1 MVKNDD
7 WMRVEWV
14 GLNAEPALTRLSEG
28 NLNSGK
34 GHVIPEFKRLTGLAM
49 ATLCAPANEEIRN
62 NNLTLSSP
70 GASEDALVKGHQIPL
85 VPSCTMRAQSHPFRH
100 NHW

>member
-28 NLNSGK
+28 NLNSGT
-34 GHVIPEFKRLTGLAM
+34 GHVIPELSDSQDWLWPPCVRQLTKKY
-49 ATLCAPANEEIRN
+49 ATTTSL
-62 NNLTLSSP
+62 
-70 GASEDALVKGHQIPL
+70 
-85 VPSCTMRAQSHPFRH
+85 
-100 NHW
+100 